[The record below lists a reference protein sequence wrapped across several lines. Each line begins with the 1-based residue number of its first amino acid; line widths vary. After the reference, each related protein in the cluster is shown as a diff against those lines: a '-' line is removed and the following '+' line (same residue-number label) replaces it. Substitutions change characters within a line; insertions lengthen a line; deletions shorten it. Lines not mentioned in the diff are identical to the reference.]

1 MADEILK
8 LADDFTPPSQAE
20 WMALVEKTLK
30 GADFDKR
37 LVRRTYDG
45 LSIQPLYTDAPDVV
59 RDLRPRDAEGPWDIR
74 MAVAHPD
81 PARANAEALKDLENG
96 AVSVTLKLDPT
107 GQDGIAVGSAA
118 DLARALDGVYVDM
131 APVALEAGFLGPK
144 AADWLAPLGK
154 NAPAAPLAFH
164 LDPLTAW
171 AQTGVSPGPI
181 ESHLVSAA
189 TVAARLSQTYPKA
202 ELFLANGRA
211 VHEAGGADAQELGV
225 MAASA
230 VAYAKALVR
239 AGLPMDKAFAR
250 ITLGV
255 SLDGEYFTGVAKVR
269 AAKAL
274 WARLT
279 SACGVDGLPPRIEA
293 RSSRRM
299 LSTLDPW
306 TNLLRLTAAGF
317 AGAAGGA
324 DAVRIGCFTD
334 AAGPP
339 TAFARRQARNTQLV
353 LMEESALGRVADPA
367 GGSWYLDT
375 LTDQLAQAAWSAF
388 QAIEQAGG
396 IIAALEAGT
405 IQDATDTARAARL
418 AAVVS
423 RTDGL
428 VGASEFPNIAET
440 PVETEAVQPKPAAEQ
455 PDPRMPGPD
464 SRCRPLAPMRLSEPF
479 EALRGRAA
487 AGQPTIFLATIG
499 APTDYTARL
508 TFARNLFAAGGV
520 AAEVGT
526 VEEYAPAK
534 ASLAILCSSDDRYA
548 EEAGRAARTLKAA
561 GVKHLYLA
569 GKPGDLERELKAE
582 GVDEFV
588 FAGMDA
594 VAVLDRALTMT
605 GA

>member
-1 MADEILK
+1 MADETLK
-8 LADDFTPPSQAE
+8 LADDFTPPSHAD
-20 WMALVEKTLK
+20 WMGLVDKTLK
-30 GADFDKR
+30 GADFGKR

-45 LSIQPLYTDAPDVV
+45 LSIQPLYTEAPDVV
-59 RDLRPRDAEGPWDIR
+59 RDLRPRDPRVPWDIR
-74 MAVAHPD
+74 VAVAHPD

-96 AVSVTLKLDPT
+96 AVSVTLRLDPT
-107 GQDGIAVGSAA
+107 GQDGIAVGAA
-118 DLARALDGVYVDM
+118 SDLARVLDGVYVDM
-131 APVALEAGFLGPK
+131 APVALEAGFLGPR
-144 AADWLAPLGK
+144 AADWLAPLAK

-171 AQTGVSPGPI
+171 AQAGISPGPI
-181 ESHLVSAA
+181 ESHIVSAA
-189 TVAARLSQTYPKA
+189 TVAARLVQSYPKA
-202 ELFLANGRA
+202 ELFLASGRA
-211 VHEAGGADAQELGV
+211 AHEAGAADSQELGV
-225 MAASA
+225 MAAA
-230 VAYAKALVR
+230 AIAYAKALVR
-239 AGLPMDKAFAR
+239 AGLPMDKALAG

-269 AAKAL
+269 AAKAI
-274 WARLT
+274 WARIT
-279 SACGVDGLPPRIEA
+279 AACGADVPVRIEA
-293 RSSRRM
+293 RSSQRM
-299 LSTLDPW
+299 LSRLDPW

-317 AGAAGGA
+317 AGAVGGA

-334 AAGPP
+334 AIGLP

-367 GGSWYLDT
+367 GGAWYLDT
-375 LTDQLAQAAWSAF
+375 LTDQLAQAGWAAF

-396 IIAALEAGT
+396 IIAALEAGA
-405 IQDATDTARAARL
+405 IQDEVDKARAARL

-423 RTDGL
+423 RKDGL
-428 VGASEFPNIAET
+428 VGASEFPNISET
-440 PVETEAVQPKPAAEQ
+440 VVETESAAPTPAAEH
-455 PDPRMPGPD
+455 PDVRLPGPD
-464 SRCRPLAPMRLSEPF
+464 SKCRPLPPMRLSEPF
-479 EALRGRAA
+479 EALRDRAA
-487 AGQPTIFLATIG
+487 ASKPAVFLATLG

-526 VEEYAPAK
+526 MDEYDPAK
-534 ASLAILCSSDDRYA
+534 AALAILCSSDEKYA
-548 EEAGRAARTLKAA
+548 EEAGRAAKTLKAA

-569 GKPGDLERELKAE
+569 GKPGDLERELKAD

-594 VAVLDRALTMT
+594 VAVLDRALSMT

>member
-1 MADEILK
+1 MG
-8 LADDFTPPSQAE
+8 
-20 WMALVEKTLK
+20 LVDKTLK
-30 GADFDKR
+30 GADFGKR

-45 LSIQPLYTDAPDVV
+45 LSIQPLYTEAPDVV
-59 RDLRPRDAEGPWDIR
+59 RDLRPRDPRVPWDIR
-74 MAVAHPD
+74 VAVAHPD

-96 AVSVTLKLDPT
+96 AVSVTLRLDPT
-107 GQDGIAVGSAA
+107 GQDGIAVGAA
-118 DLARALDGVYVDM
+118 SDLARVLDGVYVDM
-131 APVALEAGFLGPK
+131 APVALEAGFLGPR
-144 AADWLAPLGK
+144 AADWLAPLAK

-171 AQTGVSPGPI
+171 AQAGISPGPI
-181 ESHLVSAA
+181 ESHIVSAA
-189 TVAARLSQTYPKA
+189 TVAARLVQSYPKA
-202 ELFLANGRA
+202 ELFLASGRA
-211 VHEAGGADAQELGV
+211 AHEAGAADSQELGV
-225 MAASA
+225 MAAA
-230 VAYAKALVR
+230 AIAYAKALVR
-239 AGLPMDKAFAR
+239 AGLPMDKALAG

-269 AAKAL
+269 AAKAI
-274 WARLT
+274 WARIT
-279 SACGVDGLPPRIEA
+279 AACGADVPVRIEA
-293 RSSRRM
+293 RSSQRM
-299 LSTLDPW
+299 LSRLDPW

-317 AGAAGGA
+317 AGAVGGA

-334 AAGPP
+334 AIGLP

-367 GGSWYLDT
+367 GGAWYLDT
-375 LTDQLAQAAWSAF
+375 LTDQLAQAGWAAF

-396 IIAALEAGT
+396 IIAALEAGA
-405 IQDATDTARAARL
+405 IQDEVDKARAARL

-423 RTDGL
+423 RKDGL
-428 VGASEFPNIAET
+428 VGASEFPNISET
-440 PVETEAVQPKPAAEQ
+440 VVETESAAPTPAAEH
-455 PDPRMPGPD
+455 PDVRLPGPD
-464 SRCRPLAPMRLSEPF
+464 SKCRPLPPMRLSEPF
-479 EALRGRAA
+479 EALRDRAA
-487 AGQPTIFLATIG
+487 ASKPAVFLATLG

-526 VEEYAPAK
+526 MDEYDPAK
-534 ASLAILCSSDDRYA
+534 AALAILCSSDEKYA
-548 EEAGRAARTLKAA
+548 EEAGRAAKTLKAA

-569 GKPGDLERELKAE
+569 GKPGDLERELKAD

-594 VAVLDRALTMT
+594 VAVLDRALSMT

>member
-1 MADEILK
+1 
-8 LADDFTPPSQAE
+8 
-20 WMALVEKTLK
+20 MALVDKTLK
-30 GADFDKR
+30 GGDFDKR
-37 LVRRTYDG
+37 LVRRTHDG
-45 LSIQPLYTDAPDVV
+45 LSIQPLYTDAPVV
-59 RDLRPRDAEGPWDIR
+59 ARDLRPRDPDGPWDIR

-81 PARANAEALKDLENG
+81 PTRANAEALKDLENG

-107 GQDGIAVGSAA
+107 GRDGVAVGSAA
-118 DLARALDGVYVDM
+118 DLARVLDGVYVDM
-131 APVALEAGFLGPK
+131 APVALEAGLLGPK

-154 NAPAAPLAFH
+154 ASPAAPLAFH

-171 AQTGVSPGPI
+171 AQVGVSPGPV
-181 ESHLVSAA
+181 ESHIVSAA
-189 TVAARLSQTYPKA
+189 TVAARLVQAYPKA
-202 ELFLANGRA
+202 ELFLASGRA
-211 VHEAGGADAQELGV
+211 VHEAGGGEAQELAFI
-225 MAASA
+225 AAA
-230 VAYAKALVR
+230 ALTYAKALVR
-239 AGLPMDKAFAR
+239 AGLPMDKAFAG

-279 SACGVDGLPPRIEA
+279 GACAIQALPPRIEA
-293 RSSRRM
+293 RSSQRM
-299 LSTLDPW
+299 LSKLDPW

-317 AGAAGGA
+317 AGAVGGA

-334 AAGPP
+334 AAGLP

-375 LTDQLAQAAWSAF
+375 LTDQLAQAAWTAF

-396 IIAALEAGT
+396 IIAALEAGV
-405 IQDATDTARAARL
+405 IQDEADKTRTARL

-423 RTDGL
+423 RKDGL

-440 PVETEAVQPKPAAEQ
+440 AVETEDAKASPAAEQ
-455 PDPRMPGPD
+455 PEVRVPGPD
-464 SRCRPLAPMRLSEPF
+464 SRCRPLTPMRLSEPF
-479 EALRGRAA
+479 EALRDRAA
-487 AGQPTIFLATIG
+487 TTKPTIFLATIG

-520 AAEVGT
+520 AAEIGT
-526 VEEYAPAK
+526 VEEYDAGK

-548 EEAGRAARTLKAA
+548 EEAGRAAKTLKAA
-561 GVKHLYLA
+561 GVKHLFLA
-569 GKPGDLERELKAE
+569 GKPGDLERELKAD
-582 GVDEFV
+582 GVDEFI

-594 VAVLDRALTMT
+594 VAVLDRALIMT